1 MDVKKIG
8 GEIPPL
14 AIGKKGKMEGSE
26 GADFQKALQEAHSH
40 LQGSLGPS
48 VSTGDAGR
56 AEWLE
61 PVNFPLLNSIVGA
74 GAPTPRSQ
82 GVQATERTLDLLE
95 QYQKALSDPGVS
107 LKEVYPLVQALRQ
120 EVQGMNRWTDQLP
133 SSDPLR
139 KVMGAIEILSNV
151 EIEKFNRGDYV

>member
-14 AIGKKGKMEGSE
+14 AIGKKGTMEGSE

-40 LQGSLGPS
+40 LQGSLAPS
-48 VSTGDAGR
+48 VSTEDAGR

-61 PVNFPLLNSIVGA
+61 PVNFPLLNPMVEE

-82 GVQATERTLDLLE
+82 GVQATEKTLDLLE
-95 QYQKALSDPGVS
+95 RYQEALSDPQVS
-107 LKEVYPLVQALRQ
+107 LKKVYPLVQSLRQ
-120 EVQGMNRWTDQLP
+120 EVQEMNRWTDHLP
-133 SSDPLR
+133 PSDPLR
-139 KVMGAIEILSNV
+139 KIMREIGVLSSV
-151 EIEKFNRGDYV
+151 EVEKFNRGDYV

>member
-61 PVNFPLLNSIVGA
+61 PVNFPLLNPMVEE
-74 GAPTPRSQ
+74 GAPTPQSQ
-82 GVQATERTLDLLE
+82 GVQATEKTLDLLE
-95 QYQKALSDPGVS
+95 RYREALSDPQVS
-107 LKEVYPLVQALRQ
+107 LKKVYPLVQSLRQ
-120 EVQGMNRWTDQLP
+120 EVQEMNRWTDHLP
-133 SSDPLR
+133 PSDPLR
-139 KVMGAIEILSNV
+139 KIMGEIGVLSSV
-151 EIEKFNRGDYV
+151 EVEKFNRGDYV